1 MDKSTS
7 QDMLSTKGKFKS
19 IIGYIGE
26 NKFWSLPPSEKD
38 QSCPSV
44 TWRLSGRLEKA
55 GTELELISILIPN
68 QYLETNFWD
77 PPILFHWL

>member
-26 NKFWSLPPSEKD
+26 NKYWSLPPSEKD
-38 QSCPSV
+38 QSCLPV
-44 TWRLSGRLEKA
+44 TQRLSGRL
-55 GTELELISILIPN
+55 
-68 QYLETNFWD
+68 
-77 PPILFHWL
+77 